1 MAETHFSQLLIATF
15 NAGKVREFASLLVT
29 LSLRLHSLDE
39 FPAIREVAETGATF
53 AENAILKAE
62 GYARQTQ
69 LWTLAD
75 DSGLEVQALDGAP
88 GVLSARYAGP
98 QATDAER
105 IALLLDELAKT
116 NDEQRRARFIC
127 NIAVAD
133 PDGQVLKLVEG
144 ICEGHLARAPRGTN
158 GFGYDPVFIP
168 EGYQQTFGEL
178 PVEVKKSVSHRA
190 RALAAAST
198 FLQGLVESRA

>member
-1 MAETHFSQLLIATF
+1 MTETHFSQLLVATF
-15 NAGKVREFASLLVT
+15 NAGKVREFASLLAT
-29 LSLRLHSLDE
+29 LSLRLRGLDE
-39 FPAIREVAETGATF
+39 FPAVREVAETGATF
-53 AENAILKAE
+53 AENAVLKAE
-62 GYARQTQ
+62 GYARQTH

-75 DSGLEVQALDGAP
+75 DSGLEVQALNGAP

-105 IALLLDELAKT
+105 IELLLAELAKT

-127 NIAVAD
+127 VIAIAD
-133 PDGQVLKLVEG
+133 PDGQVVKLVEG

-190 RALAAAST
+190 LALAAAST
-198 FLQGLVESRA
+198 FLQGLVES